1 MRLAGKQSDGN
12 LISCKKG
19 SATRSHTVKC
29 YIFVKKN
36 KKQKQKKLPLGICW
50 KQRWHFCNGCHE
62 IVLHTHNIVESM
74 LHTPPI

>member
-29 YIFVKKN
+29 YIFVKK
-36 KKQKQKKLPLGICW
+36 KKKKKNSAFGYMLETAVA
-50 KQRWHFCNGCHE
+50 FCKW
-62 IVLHTHNIVESM
+62 VS
-74 LHTPPI
+74 